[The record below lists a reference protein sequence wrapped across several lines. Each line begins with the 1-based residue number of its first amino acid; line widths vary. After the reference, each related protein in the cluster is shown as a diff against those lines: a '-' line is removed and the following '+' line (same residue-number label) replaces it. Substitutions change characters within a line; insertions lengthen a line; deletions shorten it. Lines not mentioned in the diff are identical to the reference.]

1 LISYLADDFAE
12 ADRLI
17 SDYRAKLIQPKAQPG
32 IWSISGWI
40 EVFMISQTV
49 GHEDTELLGQ
59 RIQDYINKFPESV
72 DLSFLALFFA
82 LKGDYT
88 EAMTFLEDHVDAG
101 HATWI
106 LRLPAFDAVRE
117 TDRFKA
123 IQQRNDDN
131 AAAIRAIVFE
141 QMEAYDREH
150 G

>member
-1 LISYLADDFAE
+1 
-12 ADRLI
+12 
-17 SDYRAKLIQPKAQPG
+17 
-32 IWSISGWI
+32 
-40 EVFMISQTV
+40 MISQTV
-49 GHEDTELLGQ
+49 GHEDTDLLGQ

-72 DLSFLALFFA
+72 DLSSLALFSA
-82 LKGDYT
+82 LKVDYS
-88 EAMTFLEDHVDAG
+88 EAMTFFEDHVDAG
-101 HATWI
+101 HATWR
-106 LRLPAFDAVRE
+106 LRLPVFDAVRE